1 MKEDSSAERK
11 AQRSMIDEE
20 AASPRRKVQ
29 RTVIDEDE
37 REQRK
42 KRGILYTI
50 PFLAV
55 IID

>member
-11 AQRSMIDEE
+11 AQRSMTDEE

-42 KRGILYTI
+42 KGVFYIQS
-50 PFLAV
+50 PFLLRFTP
-55 IID
+55 